1 MPLSDYTVPHFNIER
16 FPFME
21 TALEMRAL
29 FQISLKSLPPFGF
42 QPSNSPIRREKSA
55 QSKSMAQD
63 EGIEQYTDLN
73 VSMCPVW
80 VKVEIRTRNTWSGLD
95 RQIFHK
101 TLQRRIRSQELVT
114 IG

>member
-1 MPLSDYTVPHFNIER
+1 MHATVRLYSPHFNIER

-80 VKVEIRTRNTWSGLD
+80 VKVEMVQGTHGQGWTARCSIKRCNAESAL
-95 RQIFHK
+95 K
-101 TLQRRIRSQELVT
+101 S
-114 IG
+114 